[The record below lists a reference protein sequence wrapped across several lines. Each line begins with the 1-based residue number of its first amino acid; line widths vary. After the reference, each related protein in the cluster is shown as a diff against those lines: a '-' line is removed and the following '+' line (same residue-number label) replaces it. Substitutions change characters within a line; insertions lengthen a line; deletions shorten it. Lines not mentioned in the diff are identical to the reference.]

1 MDNNNR
7 IVKFMQLFSESIM
20 FYFILIPIFTFT
32 QDPYPFWS
40 YLLIT
45 GLTLILFDI
54 CLGMIKNYA
63 VYIPVIALA
72 FSFMNYIF
80 NYPILAIALWLGFIT
95 WRYAH
100 AERNGPS
107 DNQFTILTLT
117 IVMFFLEIMFINHPN
132 LIWLGILQF
141 IIILCGYWLK
151 LMNNMETHSK
161 IKITLTFS
169 TFGLLLLAGGIFTY
183 SLYPWIKGL
192 IGFVISGVGILFQY
206 IVFGIV
212 NIAGFFGLDFRVLL
226 NLVDE
231 KTFDQATSSFKEN
244 MGELD
249 EMANIDSSYDGGIE
263 IINWWTIIIA
273 LALLIVIAIF
283 LFRKKVVQEN
293 VPDRKQS
300 SISTVAPIKPPLNKD
315 KGLRK
320 YFSSWKTADPLR
332 RKVLKLEQKAYTN
345 GSGRQPS
352 ETIEE
357 WFSRL
362 NINPSYLDL
371 YQKIRYGDKNL
382 THKEKERFVHL
393 LDDLMTK
400 LKNKR

>member
-1 MDNNNR
+1 MDNNSR

-54 CLGMIKNYA
+54 CMRMIKNYA
-63 VYIPVIALA
+63 VYIPVIAIA
-72 FSFMNYIF
+72 FSFMYYIF

-95 WRYAH
+95 WRYAYI
-100 AERNGPS
+100 ERNNPS
-107 DNQFTILTLT
+107 DNQLTILTLT
-117 IVMFFLEIMFINHPN
+117 SVMFFLEIMFINHPN
-132 LIWLGILQF
+132 LIWFGILQF

-151 LMNNMETHSK
+151 LMNNMEKHSK
-161 IKITLTFS
+161 LKTSLTFS
-169 TFGLLLLAGGIFTY
+169 TFGIILLAGGIFTY
-183 SLYPWIKGL
+183 VLYPLIKGL
-192 IGFVISGVGILFQY
+192 ISFILSGVVILFQY

-212 NIAGFFGLDFRVLL
+212 NFAGFLGLDFRVFL

-231 KTFDQATSSFKEN
+231 KTFNQATSSFKEN
-244 MGELD
+244 MD
-249 EMANIDSSYDGGIE
+249 EFDEIANIDSSYDGGIQ
-263 IINWWTIIIA
+263 IINWWTILIA
-273 LALLIVIAIF
+273 LTLLIVITIF
-283 LFRKKVVQEN
+283 LFRKKVIQEN
-293 VPDRKQS
+293 VPDGKQS
-300 SISTVAPIKPPLNKD
+300 SISTAAPIKPSSNEVR
-315 KGLRK
+315 GLRK
-320 YFSSWKTADPLR
+320 YFSSWKTVNPLR
-332 RKVLKLEQKAYTN
+332 RKVFKLEQKAHTN

-371 YQKIRYGDKNL
+371 YQKIRYGDKDL
-382 THKEKERFVHL
+382 THEEKERFVHL
-393 LDDLMTK
+393 LDELMTK
-400 LKNKR
+400 I

>member
-1 MDNNNR
+1 MDNSNR
-7 IVKFMQLFSESIM
+7 IVKFIQLFSESIM
-20 FYFILIPIFTFT
+20 FYFILIPIFIFT
-32 QDPYPFWS
+32 QNPYPLWS

-54 CLGMIKNYA
+54 CLRIIKNYA
-63 VYIPVIALA
+63 VYVPVIAIA
-72 FSFMNYIF
+72 FSFMYYIF

-100 AERNGPS
+100 TERNGPS
-107 DNQFTILTLT
+107 ENQFTILTLT

-132 LIWLGILQF
+132 LIWFGILQF

-151 LMNNMETHSK
+151 LMNNMESHGKLKT
-161 IKITLTFS
+161 TLTFS
-169 TFGLLLLAGGIFTY
+169 TFGILLLAGGIFTY
-183 SLYPWIKGL
+183 GIYPWVKG
-192 IGFVISGVGILFQY
+192 VIRFILSGVGILFQY

-212 NIAGFFGLDFRVLL
+212 NIADFLGLDFGVLL

-231 KTFDQATSSFKEN
+231 KTFNQATSSFKEN
-244 MGELD
+244 MD
-249 EMANIDSSYDGGIE
+249 EMDGMANIDSSYDGGIDF
-263 IINWWTIIIA
+263 INWWTILIA

-283 LFRKKVVQEN
+283 LSRKKVIQESF
-293 VPDRKQS
+293 PDGKKS
-300 SISTVAPIKPPLNKD
+300 SISIVTPLRSSSDSNN
-315 KGLRK
+315 GLRK
-320 YFSSWKTADPLR
+320 YFSPWKTVDPLR

-345 GSGRQPS
+345 GLGRQSS

-362 NINPSYLDL
+362 DINPSYLDL

-382 THKEKERFVHL
+382 TLKEKERLIHL
-393 LDDLMTK
+393 LDELMTK
-400 LKNKR
+400 IKNKR

>member
-1 MDNNNR
+1 MICMDNNNR

-45 GLTLILFDI
+45 GLTLISLDI
-54 CLGMIKNYA
+54 SLRMIKNYA
-63 VYIPVIALA
+63 VYVPVIALA

-80 NYPILAIALWLGFIT
+80 SYPMLTIALWLGFIT

-100 AERNGPS
+100 TERNGPS

-117 IVMFFLEIMFINHPN
+117 FVMFFLEFMFINHPN
-132 LIWLGILQF
+132 LIWFGILQF

-151 LMNNMETHSK
+151 LMNNMEKHSK
-161 IKITLTFS
+161 LKTILTFS
-169 TFGLLLLAGGIFTY
+169 TFGILLLAGGIITY
-183 SLYPWIKGL
+183 GLYPLTKGL
-192 IGFVISGVGILFQY
+192 ISFILSGVGFLFQY

-212 NIAGFFGLDFRVLL
+212 NMANFLGLDFRFLL

-244 MGELD
+244 MDELD
-249 EMANIDSSYDGGIE
+249 EMANTDSSYDGGME

-273 LALLIVIAIF
+273 LALLILIAIF

-293 VPDRKQS
+293 VPDGKQS
-300 SISTVAPIKPPLNKD
+300 SISIVTPLMSSPDSNN
-315 KGLRK
+315 GLRK
-320 YFSSWKTADPLR
+320 YFSSWKTVNPLR
-332 RKVLKLEQKAYTN
+332 RKVLKLEQRAYTN
-345 GSGRQPS
+345 GLGRQPS

-362 NINPSYLDL
+362 HINPSYLDL

-382 THKEKERFVHL
+382 THKEKERFIHL
-393 LDDLMTK
+393 LDELMSK
-400 LKNKR
+400 I